1 MTNHPKKLRGLSLL
15 QAVKSE
21 LGDVLEGQEIS
32 EIELFLAAQQLID
45 ISRSEYVEPDY
56 RDQGRRP
63 GYFSHA
69 VDTAIT
75 TMQSSLWRNELQHWQ
90 DDEDPARF
98 ICKGKDIRIHLLQCA
113 EKGCRLV

>member
-1 MTNHPKKLRGLSLL
+1 MTSHPKKLRGLSLL

-21 LGDVLEGQEIS
+21 LGEAVQGKEIS

-45 ISRSEYVEPDY
+45 ISRSEYIEPDY
-56 RDQGRRP
+56 RDQGQRP

-75 TMQSSLWRNELQHWQ
+75 TMQSSLWKNELQHWQ
-90 DDEDPARF
+90 EDSTPARM
-98 ICKGKDIRIHLLQCA
+98 LL
-113 EKGCRLV
+113 LP

>member
-1 MTNHPKKLRGLSLL
+1 MTSHPKKLRGLSLL

-21 LGDVLEGQEIS
+21 LGEAVQGKEIS

-45 ISRSEYVEPDY
+45 ISRSEYIEPDY
-56 RDQGRRP
+56 RDQGQRP

-69 VDTAIT
+69 VDTAMT

-90 DDEDPARF
+90 DDEDPKRF
-98 ICKGKDIRIHLLQCA
+98 QFKGKDMGIQISEAISGRT
-113 EKGCRLV
+113 

>member
-1 MTNHPKKLRGLSLL
+1 MTSHPKKLRGLSLL

-21 LGDVLEGQEIS
+21 LGEAVQGKEIS

-56 RDQGRRP
+56 RDQGQRP

-75 TMQSSLWRNELQHWQ
+75 TMQSSLWKNELQHWQ
-90 DDEDPARF
+90 EDEDPTRF
-98 ICKGKDIRIHLLQCA
+98 ILKGKDMGLQISA
-113 EKGCRLV
+113 AINGRA

>member
-32 EIELFLAAQQLID
+32 EIDLFLAAPQLID

-56 RDQGRRP
+56 RNRSATWI
-63 GYFSHA
+63 FFTA

-75 TMQSSLWRNELQHWQ
+75 TMQASLWRNELQHWQ
-90 DDEDPARF
+90 DDEDPTRF
-98 ICKGKDIRIHLLQCA
+98 ILKGKDMGMRITAVICGRA
-113 EKGCRLV
+113 

>member
-1 MTNHPKKLRGLSLL
+1 MTSHPKKLRGLSLL

-21 LGDVLEGQEIS
+21 LGEAVQGKEIS

-45 ISRSEYVEPDY
+45 ISRSEYIEPDY
-56 RDQGRRP
+56 RDQGQRP

-69 VDTAIT
+69 VDTAMT

-90 DDEDPARF
+90 DDEDPKRF
-98 ICKGKDIRIHLLQCA
+98 QFKGKDMGIQISKAISGRT
-113 EKGCRLV
+113 

>member
-1 MTNHPKKLRGLSLL
+1 MTSHPKKLRGLSLL

-21 LGDVLEGQEIS
+21 LGEAVQGKEIS

-45 ISRSEYVEPDY
+45 ISRSEYIEPDY
-56 RDQGRRP
+56 RDQGQRP

-75 TMQSSLWRNELQHWQ
+75 TMQSSLWKNELQHWQ
-90 DDEDPARF
+90 EDEDPTRF
-98 ICKGKDIRIHLLQCA
+98 ILKGKDMGLQISA
-113 EKGCRLV
+113 AINGRA

>member
-21 LGDVLEGQEIS
+21 LGEAVQGKEIS

-45 ISRSEYVEPDY
+45 ISRSEYIEPDY
-56 RDQGRRP
+56 RDQGQRP

-75 TMQSSLWRNELQHWQ
+75 TMQSSLWKNEVQHWR
-90 DDEDPARF
+90 DDEDPKHF
-98 ICKGKDIRIHLLQCA
+98 QFKGKDMGLQISNA
-113 EKGCRLV
+113 IAGRA

>member
-1 MTNHPKKLRGLSLL
+1 MTSHPKKLRGLSLL

-21 LGDVLEGQEIS
+21 LGEAVQGKEIS

-45 ISRSEYVEPDY
+45 ISRSEYIEPDY
-56 RDQGRRP
+56 RDQGQRP

-75 TMQSSLWRNELQHWQ
+75 TMQSSLWKNELQHWQ
-90 DDEDPARF
+90 EDEDPTRF
-98 ICKGKDIRIHLLQCA
+98 ILKGKDMGLQISA
-113 EKGCRLV
+113 AISGRA

>member
-1 MTNHPKKLRGLSLL
+1 MTSHPKKLRGLSLL

-21 LGDVLEGQEIS
+21 LGEAVQGKEIS

-45 ISRSEYVEPDY
+45 ISRSEYIEPDY
-56 RDQGRRP
+56 RDQGPRP

-75 TMQSSLWRNELQHWQ
+75 TMQSSLWKNELQHWQ
-90 DDEDPARF
+90 EDEDPTRF
-98 ICKGKDIRIHLLQCA
+98 ILKGKDMGLQISA
-113 EKGCRLV
+113 AINGRA

>member
-1 MTNHPKKLRGLSLL
+1 MTSHPKKLRGLSLL

-21 LGDVLEGQEIS
+21 LGEAVQGKEIS

-56 RDQGRRP
+56 RDQGQRP

-75 TMQSSLWRNELQHWQ
+75 TMQSSLWKNELQHWR
-90 DDEDPARF
+90 DDEDPKRF
-98 ICKGKDIRIHLLQCA
+98 QLKGKDMGLQISNA
-113 EKGCRLV
+113 IAGRA